1 MVASSRENFAMQGTA
16 RLSPLPT
23 TRSRPFASPSSNAK
37 SELQELLQ
45 KSEFNY
51 PRPKYEHLSPTGP
64 SHKRQFTCKCVV
76 IDHRDQVIHETQ
88 GTGSTKKEAEV
99 SSAAQMLPIM
109 KAMLEDG
116 GQLTP
121 VRREG
126 RGEAG

>member
-1 MVASSRENFAMQGTA
+1 MASSRESFAMQGTA
-16 RLSPLPT
+16 RLSPVPT
-23 TRSRPFASPSSNAK
+23 THTRPVASPSSNAK
-37 SELQELLQ
+37 SELQKLLQ
-45 KSEFNY
+45 KNY
-51 PRPKYEHLSPTGP
+51 PLPKYDHLSPTGP

-99 SSAAQMLPIM
+99 SSAAQMFPIV

-121 VRREG
+121 VRRG
-126 RGEAG
+126 AG